1 MMRELVS
8 GLSWVPLLFGGLFY
22 ALFSRLWFTYSPW
35 SKHYHG
41 AFSEKFIAPRAKF
54 RSAIIRFIAGL
65 VMSGL
70 VGIMANVLQLVSFA
84 AFLKL
89 GAFIAIGI
97 TAVALV
103 QYANGTTQRRVEV
116 LMETVFQLLAMLGI
130 CSVWAWWFI
139 NNRTYV
145 KPFTKYV
152 VVELAQSLGNF
163 YLDEAFAQNTSTS
176 LLQCG

>member
-1 MMRELVS
+1 MMHDLFS
-8 GLSWVPLLFGGLFY
+8 GLSWIPLLLGGLFY

-35 SKHYHG
+35 SKNYHG
-41 AFSEKFIAPRAKF
+41 AFSEKFISPSVKF
-54 RSAIIRFIAGL
+54 RSAVIRFIAGL

-103 QYANGTTQRRVEV
+103 QYANGSKQRRHEV
-116 LMETVFQLLAMLGI
+116 LMETAFQLLAMLGI
-130 CSVWAWWFI
+130 CSVWAWWFL
-139 NNRTYV
+139 NHRTFV
-145 KPFTKYV
+145 KPFTKYF
-152 VVELAQSLGNF
+152 VVELAQSLATF
-163 YLDEAFAQNTSTS
+163 I
-176 LLQCG
+176 